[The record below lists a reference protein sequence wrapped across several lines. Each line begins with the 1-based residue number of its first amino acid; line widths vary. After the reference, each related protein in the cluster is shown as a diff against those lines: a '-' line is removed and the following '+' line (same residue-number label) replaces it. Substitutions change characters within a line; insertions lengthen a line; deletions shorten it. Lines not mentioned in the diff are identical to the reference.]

1 MGRDKLA
8 LMETVPDRFTQ
19 TTDVCMNPGG
29 TFYIPAALYA
39 QSPWETARTI
49 DRGFRIAKH
58 PLYCDLLL
66 GDESAYLK
74 AGVPGPNQI
83 VQHLKERLTGFWGK
97 DPIGYIFTHARP
109 YRFQA
114 LLDTRGW
121 ARPESTWFEAA
132 GAVWVDSEGPGLN
145 KALWLDK
152 VFHQKLSLF
161 IMDEQEQALF
171 KKTDSLIVYRG
182 ADSKGHALRG
192 LSWSTDRKQ
201 AIWFARRFAPGQPWL
216 AKAQVTRQ
224 HIAARFL
231 RRGEEEVIL
240 KAVPRNATAQA
251 L

>member
-1 MGRDKLA
+1 MFIR
-8 LMETVPDRFTQ
+8 PFR
-19 TTDVCMNPGG
+19 G
-29 TFYIPAALYA
+29 TLI
-39 QSPWETARTI
+39 R
-49 DRGFRIAKH
+49 
-58 PLYCDLLL
+58 
-66 GDESAYLK
+66 LK
-74 AGVPGPNQI
+74 AADLPI
-83 VQHLKERLTGFWGK
+83 RER
-97 DPIGYIFTHARP
+97 D
-109 YRFQA
+109 
-114 LLDTRGW
+114 
-121 ARPESTWFEAA
+121 
-132 GAVWVDSEGPGLN
+132 
-145 KALWLDK
+145 
-152 VFHQKLSLF
+152 
-161 IMDEQEQALF
+161 F